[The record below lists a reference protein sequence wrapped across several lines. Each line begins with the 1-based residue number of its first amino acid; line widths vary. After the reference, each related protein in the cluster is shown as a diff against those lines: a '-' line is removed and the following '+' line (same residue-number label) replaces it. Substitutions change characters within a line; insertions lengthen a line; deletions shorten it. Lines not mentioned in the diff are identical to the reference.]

1 MYPPRDFDQ
10 IILGCRKLV
19 ERKSF
24 RKRILSLF
32 STNDVK
38 DRIQDM
44 RIQINTVQNRFLV
57 RFLSALLYEVL
68 V

>member
-1 MYPPRDFDQ
+1 MYHSRDLDQ

-44 RIQINTVQNRFLV
+44 RIQINAVQNRFLV
-57 RFLSALLYEVL
+57 RLSPALLDKDSV
-68 V
+68 